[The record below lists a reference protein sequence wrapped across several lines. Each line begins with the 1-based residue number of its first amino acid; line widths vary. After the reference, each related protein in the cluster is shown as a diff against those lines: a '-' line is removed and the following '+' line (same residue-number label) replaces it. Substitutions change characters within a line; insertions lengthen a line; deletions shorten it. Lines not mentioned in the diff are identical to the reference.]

1 MTQEK
6 TTANKGFTSSKYV
19 KMLLVILM
27 GFLLFGGP
35 YLVYVINNLLE
46 MRFLYAAIAGASSVV
61 LGLVL
66 MWYLIR
72 AKIIT

>member
-6 TTANKGFTSSKYV
+6 TPESKSYTSSKYV

-27 GFLLFGGP
+27 GFLLIGGP
-35 YLVYVINNLLE
+35 YVVYIIYSVLE
-46 MRFLYAAIAGASSVV
+46 MRFLYAAIAGAASVV

-72 AKIIT
+72 VKIIT

>member
-1 MTQEK
+1 MTQGK
-6 TTANKGFTSSKYV
+6 TPTNKGFMSSKYV

-27 GFLLFGGP
+27 AFLLIGGP
-35 YLVYVINNLLE
+35 YLVYAINNVLE
-46 MRFLYAAIAGASSVV
+46 MRFLYAAIAGAASVV

-72 AKIIT
+72 AKVIT